1 MQTKFKF
8 IKIFI
13 FTSFIA
19 LSACDDDIAP
29 TFEEQLTADITIIDK
44 YIADN
49 GLTATVDPSGMR
61 IVFNDTF
68 GNTKPNPGQVVA
80 VDYVG
85 FLLNGTVFDT
95 SIEQTAIDNNIFNG
109 SRDYQ
114 PFEFTVGAGQVI
126 QGWDI
131 AIPLMGIGD
140 KATIFIPSGLAYGT
154 RGSGSFINPNTV
166 IAFDVELVTIK

>member
-1 MQTKFKF
+1 MHSKLNFL
-8 IKIFI
+8 KIITFASI
-13 FTSFIA
+13 IVLNACNNDDS
-19 LSACDDDIAP
+19 LSPAEQSLNDIA
-29 TFEEQLTADITIIDK
+29 IIDK

-49 GLTATVDPSGMR
+49 GLTAVVDPSGVR

-85 FLLNGTVFDT
+85 FLLNGNVFDT
-95 SIEQTAIDNNIFNG
+95 SIEQTAIDNNIFSP
-109 SRDYQ
+109 SRNYQ
-114 PFEFTVGAGQVI
+114 PFEFIVGAGQVI

-131 AIPLMGIGD
+131 GIPLMGIGD